1 MTTPTKFPLHPTRSS
16 DRVLRIMPSRQF
28 ESIVASLP
36 VHVILIATIVVVSF
50 IGMSSDSVKRAL
62 ILNPW
67 RVRHDGHVHR
77 LLTAGWLHGDFPHLA
92 FNMITL
98 YFFAN
103 DVLRVLGPVRFLAL
117 YLTAVVMG
125 FVPSTLRYMN
135 KKEYNSIGASGAVA
149 AVMFSAILLV
159 PGIKLYLMFLP
170 IPVPGIVF
178 ALAYLAYSA
187 WHSRSAS
194 DGVNHDAHFFG
205 AVYGAMF
212 TFAFEPARV
221 ERTIKSFF

>member
-1 MTTPTKFPLHPTRSS
+1 MRSS
-16 DRVLRIMPSRQF
+16 QL
-28 ESIVASLP
+28 ENIVASLP
-36 VHVILIATIVVVSF
+36 VHLLLIATIVVVSL
-50 IGMSSDSVKRAL
+50 IGMSSESVKRAL
-62 ILNPW
+62 ILNPY
-67 RVRHDGHVHR
+67 RVRHDGHIHR
-77 LLTAGWLHGDFPHLA
+77 LLTAGWLHGDFAHLA

-103 DVLRVLGPVRFLAL
+103 DVLRILGPVRFLAL
-117 YLTAVVMG
+117 YLSAVVMG
-125 FVPSTLRYMN
+125 YVPSTLRYMH
-135 KKEYNSIGASGAVA
+135 KKQYSSLGASGAVA
-149 AVMFSAILLV
+149 AVLFSAILLV
-159 PGIKLYLMFLP
+159 PKLKLYLMFLP

-178 ALAYLAYSA
+178 GIAYLAYSA
-187 WHSRSAS
+187 WLSRSAS

>member
-1 MTTPTKFPLHPTRSS
+1 MKSS
-16 DRVLRIMPSRQF
+16 QL

-36 VHVILIATIVVVSF
+36 VHVILMATVVIVSL

-62 ILNPW
+62 ILHPY

-77 LLTAGWLHGDFPHLA
+77 LLTAGWLHGDFAHLA

-98 YFFAN
+98 YFFAG

-117 YLTAVVMG
+117 YLSAVVMG
-125 FVPSTLRYMN
+125 FVPTTLRYMN
-135 KKEYNSIGASGAVA
+135 KQEYSSLGASGAVA
-149 AVMFSAILLV
+149 AVIFSAILLV
-159 PGIKLYLMFLP
+159 PNLKMFLMFLP

-178 ALAYLAYSA
+178 ALAYLVYSF
-187 WHSRSAS
+187 WHSRTAS

-205 AVYGAMF
+205 ALYGAMF
-212 TFAFEPARV
+212 TYAFEPARV

>member
-1 MTTPTKFPLHPTRSS
+1 MKQSS
-16 DRVLRIMPSRQF
+16 F

-36 VHVILIATIVVVSF
+36 VHLILIATIVIVSI

-62 ILNPW
+62 ILNPY

-77 LLTAGWLHGDFPHLA
+77 LLTAGWLHGDFAHLA

-117 YLTAVVMG
+117 YLSAVVMG
-125 FVPSTLRYMN
+125 FVPTTLRYMN
-135 KKEYNSIGASGAVA
+135 KREYSSLGASGAVA
-149 AVMFSAILLV
+149 AVIFSAILLV
-159 PGIKLYLMFLP
+159 PKLKMYLMFVP

-178 ALAYLAYSA
+178 ALVYLVYSA
-187 WHSRSAS
+187 WHSRTAS

-212 TFAFEPARV
+212 TYAFEPARV
-221 ERTIKSFF
+221 ERTIKNFF

>member
-1 MTTPTKFPLHPTRSS
+1 MKQSS
-16 DRVLRIMPSRQF
+16 F

-36 VHVILIATIVVVSF
+36 VHLILIATIVIVSI

-62 ILNPW
+62 ILNPY

-77 LLTAGWLHGDFPHLA
+77 LLTAGWLHGDFAHLA

-117 YLTAVVMG
+117 YLSAVVMG
-125 FVPSTLRYMN
+125 FVPTTLRYMN
-135 KKEYNSIGASGAVA
+135 KREYSSLGASGAVA
-149 AVMFSAILLV
+149 AVIFSAILLV
-159 PGIKLYLMFLP
+159 PKLKMYLMFVP

-178 ALAYLAYSA
+178 ALVYLVYSA
-187 WHSRSAS
+187 WHSRTAS

-212 TFAFEPARV
+212 TYAFEPARV

>member
-1 MTTPTKFPLHPTRSS
+1 MQ
-16 DRVLRIMPSRQF
+16 SRQL
-28 ESIVASLP
+28 ESAVASLP
-36 VHVILIATIVVVSF
+36 VHILLIASIVIVSL

-62 ILNPW
+62 ILNPY
-67 RVRHDGHVHR
+67 RVRHRGHVHR
-77 LLTAGWLHGDFPHLA
+77 LLTAGWLHGDFSHLA

-98 YFFAN
+98 YFFAG

-117 YLTAVVMG
+117 YLSAVVLS
-125 FVPSTLRYMN
+125 FVPTTLRYMN
-135 KKEYNSIGASGAVA
+135 KPEYSSLGASGAVA

-159 PGIKLYLMFLP
+159 PKLKLYLMFLP

-178 ALAYLAYSA
+178 AIAYLVYSA
-187 WHSRSAS
+187 WHSRGPS

-205 AVYGAMF
+205 AAYGAMF
-212 TFAFEPARV
+212 TFVFEPARV